1 MATQD
6 NRTMTLSIS
15 RYCPGEDKKPK
26 LKDYDVNLADVKG
39 QMLLDA
45 LLHAKEK
52 NPDIG
57 FRFSCSEGVCGSD
70 GMNINGVNGL
80 ACVTRLDELPDKVVL
95 RPLPGLPII
104 RDLIVDMTQFY
115 DQLHKVNPYLK
126 CKKMAP
132 ANKERKQTPEERN
145 ELDGLYEC
153 ILCACCTTACPSFWW
168 NPDKFL
174 GPAALLA
181 ACRFVKDS
189 RDDAK
194 AERLDELRGAFA
206 AFRCR
211 VIMNCVRV
219 CPKGLNPTKAIAE
232 LHKEMVMTDEEE
244 AS

>member
-1 MATQD
+1 MATQQ
-6 NRTMTLSIS
+6 NRTMTVSIS
-15 RYCPGEDKKPK
+15 RFDPDKDKKPY
-26 LKDYDVNLADVKG
+26 LQDYQVDLSEVKG
-39 QMLLDA
+39 QMLLDV
-45 LLHAKEK
+45 LLHIRET

-57 FRFSCSEGVCGSD
+57 CRYSCSEGVCGSD

-80 ACVTRLDELPDKVVL
+80 ACVTRIDELPNKVTL

-115 DQLHKVNPYLK
+115 DQLHKVNPYLQ
-126 CKKMAP
+126 CKSAAP
-132 ANKERKQTPEERN
+132 EKERVQSPEDRAK
-145 ELDGLYEC
+145 LDGLYEC
-153 ILCACCTTACPSFWW
+153 ILCACCSTSCPSFWW

-194 AERLDELRGAFA
+194 AERLDELRSAFE

-219 CPKGLNPTKAIAE
+219 CPKGLNPTKAIAD
-232 LHKEMVMTDEEE
+232 LHSEMLSTDTENG
-244 AS
+244 